1 MKYYMFIA
9 LLLMPAYALVA
20 QKPNPCERLNRNH
33 QWMKDSLGLNATQQ
47 QQLST
52 LNDATCANLRAAK
65 EKAAGNKEVLKKE
78 ASAIMKNHRKEMS
91 SVLNK
96 AQKTKLKAHK
106 QSQKAHR
113 AAKHSE
119 RKQLPGERAE
129 KRTQIMKDSLGLSP
143 EQALQIQELNHEQAR
158 KIMELKTKYRN
169 NQDTAA
175 KHNELRVVQQK
186 YLQQL
191 QLILT
196 KTQWDKFSTMR
207 IEKQAVRKQR
217 ARAKTD

>member
-9 LLLMPAYALVA
+9 VLLIPAYALVA
-20 QKPNPCERLNRNH
+20 QKTNPCERLNRNH

-52 LNDATCANLRAAK
+52 LNDATCAKLRAAK

-106 QSQKAHR
+106 QSQKAQR
-113 AAKHSE
+113 AEKHSK

-143 EQALQIQELNHEQAR
+143 EQALQIQELNREQAR
-158 KIMELKTKYRN
+158 KKRDLKTKYKN
-169 NQDTAA
+169 NQDTTA
-175 KHNELRVVQQK
+175 KHAELRVVHQN
-186 YLQQL
+186 YLQEL
-191 QLILT
+191 KGILT
-196 KTQWDKFSTMR
+196 KPQWDKFSAMR